1 MKTVTY
7 VLRTASL
14 TKKYKGRNVISQVD
28 LTIPRGEIYA
38 VLGKSGAGKTTLLR
52 MLMGLVEP
60 SGGEIEWFG
69 QKSLRTN
76 PRLYEK
82 IGIMIGA
89 SGFVPHL
96 TAAENLDIHRMLMG
110 VPSRRYVDE
119 ALDNVNLTAAR
130 NTRFAK
136 LSFGMKQRL
145 GLARAL
151 LHQPELMLLDEP
163 FNGLDSQEMK
173 QMCHLLGSLSQSR
186 KTTIV
191 ISSRVVSVIQ
201 PIARRIGVLHEGTM
215 VAELDDDTLAL
226 KTRQYIRL
234 RVNDDKKAS
243 FLLEQYMAIHDYTVM
258 QPGLI
263 LIYEQME
270 RLPDIARLMVEHKVD
285 ILELC
290 PVQRKIEDYMIELM
304 RENGRGPNP

>member
-1 MKTVTY
+1 MTY

-14 TKKYKGRNVISQVD
+14 TKKYKSRNVINHVNLNIQ
-28 LTIPRGEIYA
+28 RGEIYA

-52 MLMGLVEP
+52 MLMGLVNP
-60 SGGEIEWFG
+60 TGGEIEWFG
-69 QKSLRTN
+69 QKSIRTN

-82 IGIMIGA
+82 IGIMTGA

-119 ALDNVNLTAAR
+119 ALENVNLTAAS
-130 NTRFAK
+130 NIRFAK
-136 LSFGMKQRL
+136 LSFGMQQRL

-151 LHQPELMLLDEP
+151 LHQPELLLLDEP
-163 FNGLDSQEMK
+163 FNGLDSQEMQ
-173 QMCHLLGSLSQSR
+173 QMYHLLGSLSQSR
-186 KTTIV
+186 KTAMV
-191 ISSRVVSVIQ
+191 ISSRVVSVVQ
-201 PIARRIGVLHEGTM
+201 PIARRIGVLHEGTI

-234 RVNDDKKAS
+234 RVNDDMKAS
-243 FLLEQYMAIHDYTVM
+243 FLLEQYMAVYDYIVL

-263 LIYEQME
+263 LIYEHME
-270 RLPDIARLMVEHKVD
+270 CLPDIARLMVEHKVD

-290 PVQRKIEDYMIELM
+290 PVQRKMEDYMMELM
-304 RENGRGPNP
+304 RENGREPNP